1 MATLTDNQLKL
12 WRSYEGLLRTELDL
26 LEYEHIYSVRVKI
39 WCELS
44 SLQLISAVRSYMN
57 TLKGLGSV
65 LEVSNR
71 LQYHVQAW
79 MSLVLR
85 VVALVMS
92 KVTNNPMLALEIATR
107 AMQMSTS
114 RSVDDGTDVQIAQVD
129 RSASKKADINSQL
142 RKFVT

>member
-1 MATLTDNQLKL
+1 
-12 WRSYEGLLRTELDL
+12 
-26 LEYEHIYSVRVKI
+26 
-39 WCELS
+39 
-44 SLQLISAVRSYMN
+44 MN

-79 MSLVLR
+79 VSLVLR
-85 VVALVMS
+85 VVALVMG

-107 AMQMSTS
+107 AMQMSIS